1 MAPTATYTP
10 REVILNNLVSRLKL
24 ILMSKLNLNF
34 VQSRYFSVVI
44 ESLKQIALEV
54 IVFCSTATKKL
65 VIVLKARETDHLWSV
80 TLVSATKKCN
90 EFFFFLLKIS
100 SHDKFTVCNQKAS
113 EDKEIQKRH
122 LLPQWRNNTKS

>member
-54 IVFCSTATKKL
+54 IVFCSTVTKKL
-65 VIVLKARETDHLWSV
+65 VIVLKARETDHL
-80 TLVSATKKCN
+80 
-90 EFFFFLLKIS
+90 
-100 SHDKFTVCNQKAS
+100 
-113 EDKEIQKRH
+113 
-122 LLPQWRNNTKS
+122 